1 MSRGPGRPH
10 TYTYS
15 QTTQGPGLRGLR
27 TQAHALSAGFPCGQK
42 HAAGQGWATW
52 STEEQQTGTELA
64 CDPVSAQMD
73 LYVERETGSSDIVTG
88 DLILRVFI

>member
-15 QTTQGPGLRGLR
+15 QTTQGLGLRGLR
-27 TQAHALSAGFPCGQK
+27 TQAHAPSAGFPCGQK
-42 HAAGQGWATW
+42 HAAGQGGATW

-64 CDPVSAQMD
+64 RDPLSVWMN
-73 LYVERETGSSDIVTG
+73 LYVASV
-88 DLILRVFI
+88 